1 MKAIGMLMFF
11 ILAIL
16 VIFTGG
22 EETQVEQPTPTP
34 VQPTERPHIDTPA
47 HTYKRQVEALSI
59 SNTLQNPVNT
69 YLDSRV
75 DAVGNSRK
83 SVNVANKRM
92 EEQDKAM
99 EALTK

>member
-1 MKAIGMLMFF
+1 MKTIGILMFV

-16 VIFTGG
+16 LIFTGG
-22 EETQVEQPTPTP
+22 EDSKEAQTTTIEVPKKTYLDTPTN
-34 VQPTERPHIDTPA
+34 
-47 HTYKRQVEALSI
+47 TYKRHVEALSI

-83 SVNVANKRM
+83 SVNVGNKRI
-92 EEQDKAM
+92 EEQNKAM

>member
-1 MKAIGMLMFF
+1 MKTFGILMFV

-16 VIFTGG
+16 LIFNAG
-22 EETQVEQPTPTP
+22 EDRQEVQTNTVETPKKTYLDTPTN
-34 VQPTERPHIDTPA
+34 
-47 HTYKRQVEALSI
+47 TYKRQVDALSI

-75 DAVGNSRK
+75 DAMGNSRK
-83 SVNVANKRM
+83 SVDTANKRI
-92 EEQDKAM
+92 EEQNRAM

>member
-1 MKAIGMLMFF
+1 MKTIGILMFV

-16 VIFTGG
+16 IIFTGS
-22 EETQVEQPTPTP
+22 EDTQEVQPNSVDAPKKTYLDTPTN
-34 VQPTERPHIDTPA
+34 
-47 HTYKRQVEALSI
+47 TYKRQVEALSI

-83 SVNVANKRM
+83 SVDVGNKRM
-92 EEQDKAM
+92 EEQNKAM

>member
-1 MKAIGMLMFF
+1 MKTIGILMFV

-16 VIFTGG
+16 LLFTGG
-22 EETQVEQPTPTP
+22 EDTEVEQTTPTP
-34 VQPTERPHIDTPA
+34 VQSNEKPYIDTPA

-59 SNTLQNPVNT
+59 SNTLKTPVNT

-83 SVNVANKRM
+83 SVDVGNKRM
-92 EEQDKAM
+92 EEQNKAM
-99 EALTK
+99 EDFLK